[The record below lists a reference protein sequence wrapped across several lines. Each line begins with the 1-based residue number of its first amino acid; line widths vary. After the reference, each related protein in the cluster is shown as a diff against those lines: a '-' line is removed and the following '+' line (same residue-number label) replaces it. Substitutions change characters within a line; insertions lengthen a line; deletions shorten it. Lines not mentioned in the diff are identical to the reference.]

1 MTEKAGNESMNHY
14 QKLTACSAQTVSFVA
29 SFACSVSLGKKKE
42 KILWFRVSCWTQE
55 ILNLHAIHIYV

>member
-29 SFACSVSLGKKKE
+29 SFACSVSLGKKK
-42 KILWFRVSCWTQE
+42 KRYSGLGSAVGPKRS
-55 ILNLHAIHIYV
+55 